1 MRIFNFCYRYFAPNG
16 AIERE
21 ILSCKDKILV
31 ENQINRLRLFR

>member
-1 MRIFNFCYRYFAPNG
+1 MFSSCYRHFAPNG

-31 ENQINRLRLFR
+31 ENQINKPRLFR